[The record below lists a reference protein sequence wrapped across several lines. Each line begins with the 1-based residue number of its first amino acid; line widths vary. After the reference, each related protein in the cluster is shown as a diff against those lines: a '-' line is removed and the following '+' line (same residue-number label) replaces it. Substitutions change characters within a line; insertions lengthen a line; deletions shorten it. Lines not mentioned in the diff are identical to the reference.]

1 MAIHFADSLID
12 PALLALELPPEPH
25 GLSAQSTSPE
35 KSLPAAEQP
44 TTSLQEEISSRESTP
59 EVHDPGEAAR
69 EYVAR
74 VPLDGRPQVRSRAL
88 NKTAEE
94 RSAAAK
100 KAAEKKRRLN
110 VEVRAQWEQQTVA
123 SAELAAKHGVGLKTM
138 LSLTQHQPGYG
149 QHRKPNLYNAWVRAN
164 ALKINEGE
172 YLSFVLTD

>member
-1 MAIHFADSLID
+1 MAIRFSDSLID
-12 PALLALELPPEPH
+12 PALLALELPPESH
-25 GLSAQSTSPE
+25 GLSARSTSPE
-35 KSLPAAEQP
+35 QSLPAAEQP
-44 TTSLQEEISSRESTP
+44 TSLQEEISSCESTP
-59 EVHDPGEAAR
+59 EVYDPGEVAR
-69 EYVAR
+69 EYMAR
-74 VPLDGRPQVRSRAL
+74 VPLDGRPHVRSRAL

-100 KAAEKKRRLN
+100 KAAEKKRQLN
-110 VEVRAQWEQQTVA
+110 IEVCAQWEQQTAA

-172 YLSFVLTD
+172 YLTFV